1 MRTRNIASV
10 QQNTLHRLWY
20 KAAQW
25 DRIRLRLLERL
36 VFTIGIQSG
45 AFYIVQIKEEIRLG
59 NYPVFKGTSLRNILL
74 DSADNS
80 PQTGGFHAH
89 RSHRHCR
96 SDNSPHIPA
105 HGGAEMQ

>member
-20 KAAQW
+20 KAAQR

-74 DSADNS
+74 IQLIIRLKPITSALS
-80 PQTGGFHAH
+80 I
-89 RSHRHCR
+89 R
-96 SDNSPHIPA
+96 
-105 HGGAEMQ
+105 

>member
-20 KAAQW
+20 KAAQR

-45 AFYIVQIKEEIRLG
+45 AFYIVQIKEKFDLVTTQSSKVRACAISCS
-59 NYPVFKGTSLRNILL
+59 FS
-74 DSADNS
+74 
-80 PQTGGFHAH
+80 
-89 RSHRHCR
+89 
-96 SDNSPHIPA
+96 
-105 HGGAEMQ
+105 

>member
-10 QQNTLHRLWY
+10 QQNPLHRLWY

-74 DSADNS
+74 IQLIIRLKPGVSRTPITSALS
-80 PQTGGFHAH
+80 I
-89 RSHRHCR
+89 R
-96 SDNSPHIPA
+96 
-105 HGGAEMQ
+105 